1 MKAHTVV
8 VVVVV
13 YRTTTLNS
21 SFAFNYS
28 NTKWILINYSK
39 RGGHGLVS
47 RVECQLYSTSV
58 YYVRTIWCTNEPPT
72 VKGKLKNLLLFL
84 YKSLKPLEIPQ
95 RLTCQ
100 WYGAFLSS
108 TVFVSLTPRRQSST
122 NFSQFYL
129 TPVGGVLFVPLGLH
143 WHLLV
148 KHI

>member
-21 SFAFNYS
+21 SFAF
-28 NTKWILINYSK
+28 NYSK

-100 WYGAFLSS
+100 
-108 TVFVSLTPRRQSST
+108 
-122 NFSQFYL
+122 
-129 TPVGGVLFVPLGLH
+129 
-143 WHLLV
+143 
-148 KHI
+148 